1 MQSFPLQS
9 KRSAFELTLLNAELS
24 QLSFDDVI
32 ILGIKRGIP
41 PELVTRLSDL
51 WEKTKEI
58 AGEVIAVGK
67 IIVQKI
73 ISFLIENPK
82 LTIGI
87 AIGAALTV
95 LVAGIPFIGPWLAPI
110 AGTISILYGAGIG
123 ASMQNGDYSM
133 SPYSAGIELASKF
146 FELLIS
152 IFKGIAEYWNA

>member
-1 MQSFPLQS
+1 MTTSLGRGF
-9 KRSAFELTLLNAELS
+9 LT
-24 QLSFDDVI
+24 F
-32 ILGIKRGIP
+32 
-41 PELVTRLSDL
+41 
-51 WEKTKEI
+51 
-58 AGEVIAVGK
+58 
-67 IIVQKI
+67 
-73 ISFLIENPK
+73 IENPK